1 MNNSAADRDPIELL
15 ADSFLARY
23 RRGERPSVEDYARQ
37 HPELAEEIR
46 ELLAALVMLEQEK
59 PPAGAV
65 AATEGG
71 SASAASGSAPRQLGD
86 YVILREIGRGGMG
99 VVYESV
105 QQSLGRHVA
114 LKVLPL
120 QGLGGSSQ
128 LARFRMEARAAARL
142 HHTNIV
148 PVFGVGEC
156 EGVHYYAMQFI
167 QGQGLDVVIDA
178 LRRFRSGA
186 APVVEDRGDTPV
198 AAVCDVRPPTAVLTE
213 ALLTGRFVAPQPEP
227 GPAVAT
233 SEPDGAQTSPPAQ
246 DRAQHRACD
255 SPRSEAGRSSALASS
270 QAGAAYHRSVAGVG
284 LQVAE
289 ALAHAHG
296 QEILHRDIKP
306 SNLLLDALG
315 IVWVTDF
322 GLAKAGG
329 GDGPTRTGDIV
340 GTLRYMAPERFKGW
354 SDQRSDI
361 YALGATLYE
370 LLTLRPPFR
379 ESDQVKLIEQVLNE
393 NPVPPRKLDRRIPR
407 DLETIVLKA
416 MAKWSGNRYT
426 TAERMAEDLR
436 RFLADRPVLARRTTT
451 AEHAWRWCLRNPL
464 AASLVASLA
473 VVLVGGFVGMS
484 VLWLRA
490 ERHADHARDQQ
501 AKAERLASLEASARA
516 EAQKQ
521 TRLAQQQS
529 RSAHERAEQL
539 RRSDYISRVNLA
551 YRECLE
557 DNVGRALEL
566 LEGCPKDL
574 QGWEWKY
581 VRHQCHLDLRTLR
594 GHSESVNAV
603 SFNSD
608 GTRIVSGGGR
618 PYLHPVAQDRAEL
631 ILWDATNGR
640 EIVRFPGLNGSV
652 HSVAFS
658 PDGARIASGSGSY
671 GMPAAVEGRVTL
683 WDARTRKIL
692 WDKTE
697 RLLNP
702 LSVAFSRDGR
712 RLGAG
717 FGIWSSEQAK
727 GRLRVWDAQTGG
739 DVLSADAPP
748 GGVNQIAFSPDR
760 KTLAAA
766 CSGVVELWGVEPP
779 AKLRELKGH
788 TSGIFGV
795 AYDPDGK
802 RLATAGWDET
812 VKLWDP
818 GTGALLLT
826 IDEHKGNVNGVA
838 FSPDGRSL
846 ASAGDDHTVRLW
858 DAASGRELRR
868 FRGHHAAVLGVAYS
882 PEGRSLASAS
892 EDGTVRIWDAAL
904 DHNSALSGHTG
915 LVTGVAFSPDGR
927 RAATASGDGTVAVWE
942 TTTGTRLHRLAGGK
956 GWVNSVAYSPDG
968 TLIAA
973 AGEHAAAQ
981 IWDAVQRR
989 VLREFV
995 NLDGFVRVV
1004 AFSPDG
1010 RLLAAGTGVHDFAP
1024 NIPGSV
1030 YVWDVATGAEVRRFR
1045 GHAGRVLSLA
1055 FSADGRLIAS
1065 GGGSPEDRPHPSHEV
1080 ILWEATTGNV
1090 IHRLLGHSRR
1100 INGLAISRDGQWLA
1114 SACADG
1120 VVSIWDVTTGSL
1132 IRSSRGPSKG
1142 LISLAFHPEGNRLAV
1157 GALDR
1162 TITLWDPALG
1172 DLIISLTG
1180 HTAGVSGLEFSRDG
1194 TRLVS
1199 GSFDRTARIWDASP
1213 PGDAD

>member
-1 MNNSAADRDPIELL
+1 MNDSAADRDPIELL

-23 RRGERPSVEDYARQ
+23 RRGERPSVEDYAMQ
-37 HPELAEEIR
+37 HPELAQEIR
-46 ELLAALVMLEQEK
+46 ELLPALVMLEQEK
-59 PPAGAV
+59 PPAGAI

-71 SASAASGSAPRQLGD
+71 PTAAASGSAPRQLGD

-120 QGLGGSSQ
+120 QGLAGSSH
-128 LARFRMEARAAARL
+128 LARFQMEARAAARL

-178 LRRFRSGA
+178 LRLFRTGTAPAVEASGETPGA
-186 APVVEDRGDTPV
+186 ARGD
-198 AAVCDVRPPTAVLTE
+198 DRSHTAILTQ
-213 ALLTGRFVAPQPEP
+213 ALLTGRFAASQQERGPVVASIAPI
-227 GPAVAT
+227 GALT
-233 SEPDGAQTSPPAQ
+233 SLTAR
-246 DRAQHRACD
+246 DRALDRAAV
-255 SPRSEAGRSSALASS
+255 SPRSEAGRSSTLDSS
-270 QAGAAYHRSVAGVG
+270 QAGAVYYRSIAGVG

-289 ALAHAHG
+289 ALAHAHSR
-296 QEILHRDIKP
+296 EILHRDIKP
-306 SNLLLDALG
+306 SNLLLDANG
-315 IVWVTDF
+315 TVWVTDF

-329 GDGPTRTGDIV
+329 SDGPTRTGDVV
-340 GTLRYMAPERFKGW
+340 GTLRYMAPERFEGW
-354 SDQRSDI
+354 SDPRSDV

-393 NPVPPRKLDRRIPR
+393 NPVPPRKLDHRIPR

-416 MAKWSGNRYT
+416 LAKRSGDRYI
-426 TAERMAEDLR
+426 TAGRMAEDLR
-436 RFLADRPVLARRTTT
+436 RYLADRPVLARRTTT

-464 AASLVASLA
+464 VAGLVASLA
-473 VVLVGGFVGMS
+473 AALVGGFVGMS
-484 VLWLRA
+484 VLWLSA
-490 ERHADHARDQQ
+490 ERHADDARDQQ
-501 AKAERLASLEASARA
+501 AKAEHLASLEASARA

-521 TRLAQQQS
+521 TILAQEQS
-529 RSAHERAEQL
+529 RSAQERAEEL
-539 RRSDYISRVNLA
+539 RRRDYISRVNLA

-557 DNVGRALEL
+557 DNIGRALEL

-574 QGWEWKY
+574 QGWEWDY

-603 SFNSD
+603 SFNAD

-618 PYLHPVAQDRAEL
+618 PYLHPVAQDRGEL
-631 ILWDATNGR
+631 IVWDAANGR
-640 EIVRFPGLNGSV
+640 EIVRFPGLSGSV

-671 GMPAAVEGRVTL
+671 GMPVEVEGRVTL

-692 WDKTE
+692 WDNTE

-702 LSVAFSRDGR
+702 LSVAFSPDGR
-712 RLGAG
+712 LLSAG
-717 FGIWSSEQAK
+717 FGIWSSKHAK

-748 GGVNQIAFSPDR
+748 GGVNQIAFSPDG
-760 KTLAAA
+760 KTIAAA
-766 CSGVVELWGVEPP
+766 CSEVVELWGVEPP
-779 AKLRELKGH
+779 RKLRELKGH
-788 TSGIFGV
+788 TGSIFGV
-795 AYDPDGK
+795 AYSPDGK
-802 RLATAGWDET
+802 RLATAGWDKT
-812 VKLWDP
+812 TKLWDP
-818 GTGALLLT
+818 VTGALLLT
-826 IDEHKGNVNGVA
+826 IDEHNGNAFAVA

-846 ASAGDDHTVRLW
+846 ASASEDYTVRMW

-882 PEGRSLASAS
+882 PDGRSLASAS
-892 EDGTVRIWDAAL
+892 EDGTVRVWDAAL
-904 DHNSALSGHTG
+904 DHGSDLSGHTG
-915 LVTGVAFSPDGR
+915 MVTGVAFSPDR
-927 RAATASGDGTVAVWE
+927 QRAATASGDGTVAVWE
-942 TTTGTRLHRLAGGK
+942 TTTGTLLDRLAGGK

-968 TLIAA
+968 RLIAA

-981 IWDAVQRR
+981 IWDAVRGR
-989 VLREFV
+989 LLRDIEH
-995 NLDGFVRVV
+995 LDAFVRVV

-1024 NIPGSV
+1024 NAPGSV
-1030 YVWDVATGAEVRRFR
+1030 YLWDVATGAEILRFR

-1055 FSADGRLIAS
+1055 FSTDGRLIAS
-1065 GGGSPEDRPHPSHEV
+1065 GGGSPEDRSHPSDEIIV
-1080 ILWEATTGNV
+1080 WEPTTGNIV
-1090 IHRLLGHSRR
+1090 HRLVGHSRR
-1100 INGLAISRDGQWLA
+1100 INGLAISRDGRWLA

-1142 LISLAFHPEGNRLAV
+1142 VISLAFHPEGNRLAV

-1162 TITLWDPALG
+1162 TITLWDPELG
-1172 DLIISLTG
+1172 DQIISLTG
-1180 HTAGVSGLEFSRDG
+1180 HTAAVSSLEFSRDG

-1199 GSFDRTARIWDASP
+1199 GSFDCTARIWDASP
-1213 PGDAD
+1213 PGDAH